1 MNEPDPRGA
10 RRDPRREGC
19 RQCCAPAARP
29 RAADQSAP
37 TADPHQVQQLDSKPG
52 HQLDPWQRGRQ
63 LATVLTRCSLAAIGQ
78 ACSSIRCSDAASIS
92 ARLYRSTSTDSRANN
107 KADDQGRRKKE
118 EGRKKDLSIS
128 FSSLSV
134 PVVPVLFPFCSRHPA
149 PPIGTLKPSKYGAFS
164 LIRRLCSRCSRSIL
178 RSRQG
183 WLLSSPSKTGQ
194 SAASASPC
202 FPYLVRTDV
211 FQREKGSRR
220 HHQAPPD
227 FPPAGCKPPDDNNT
241 GHKARR
247 NSTVKDQQPI

>member
-1 MNEPDPRGA
+1 MNEPDPRGT

-29 RAADQSAP
+29 HAANQPAP

-52 HQLDPWQRGRQ
+52 HQLDHGRRRDQLPGHQLDPWQRGRP
-63 LATVLTRCSLAAIGQ
+63 LATVLTRCSRAAIGQ
-78 ACSSIRCSDAASIS
+78 ACSLIWCSDAASIS
-92 ARLYRSTSTDSRANN
+92 ARFYRSTSTDSRANN

-183 WLLSSPSKTGQ
+183 
-194 SAASASPC
+194 
-202 FPYLVRTDV
+202 
-211 FQREKGSRR
+211 
-220 HHQAPPD
+220 
-227 FPPAGCKPPDDNNT
+227 
-241 GHKARR
+241 
-247 NSTVKDQQPI
+247 